1 VSFQA
6 SELVHGT
13 GCSLMLRVYF
23 EGVSGLPLAL
33 GSCGYITFGFF
44 SISFFFIYTFSR
56 NFTEAGSDCN
66 VIILRYEYSE
76 AQF

>member
-33 GSCGYITFGFF
+33 GNCGYITFGFF
-44 SISFFFIYTFSR
+44 LFLFFYLYFFSKLYR
-56 NFTEAGSDCN
+56 GGE
-66 VIILRYEYSE
+66 
-76 AQF
+76 